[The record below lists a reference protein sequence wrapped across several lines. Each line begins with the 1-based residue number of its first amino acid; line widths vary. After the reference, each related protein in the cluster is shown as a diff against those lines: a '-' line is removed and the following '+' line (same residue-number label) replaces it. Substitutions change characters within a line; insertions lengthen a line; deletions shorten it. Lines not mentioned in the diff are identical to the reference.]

1 MDASPVRAA
10 SIVSA
15 RQSGASAQANATAN
29 VELAF
34 SVIAPSRTKSES
46 FCDMPMVP
54 APSTTIFEIVNLRV
68 PPPDLFLSPRVP
80 PPVSVKER
88 PPNAM
93 SSLDS
98 TGVRSKRLDPTMKS
112 EFAKSETVAVDDAP
126 CVVFQPCVLSTLPAK
141 DEVFF
146 SSLPTL

>member
-1 MDASPVRAA
+1 MAN
-10 SIVSA
+10 A
-15 RQSGASAQANATAN
+15 RQSGASLQAYEIVS

-34 SVIAPSRTKSES
+34 SVIAPSRMKSDS
-46 FCDMPMVP
+46 SCNMPMVP
-54 APSTTIFEIVNLRV
+54 APSTTMLEIVNLRV
-68 PPPDLFLSPRVP
+68 PPFDLFLSPRAP

-98 TGVRSKRLDPTMKS
+98 TGVRSERLDPTMKS
-112 EFAKSETVAVDDAP
+112 EFAKSETATVRVAP